1 MTTLMH
7 FFSLLLLLC
16 LASLPAYGQ
25 GITSITDKT
34 AGMDKRDGFFP
45 VYWDESKGDIY
56 LEIPAVEQ
64 EFIYVTSMPAGLGSN
79 DIGLDRSQLG
89 STRLVRFERVGP
101 KILLVMPNLRYRA
114 DSESAAERASVRE
127 AFAEAV
133 LWGFTVEAEEG
144 GRVLVKATDFVV
156 RDANDIVRR
165 LQNAQQGSFS
175 LDKSRSAPVP
185 AMLKAFP
192 RNTEMEARITFTS
205 ASPGRYVRDVAAD
218 PYSVTLSV
226 RHSFVILPDDGYT
239 PRVFHP
245 GAGYGAISYMDYA
258 APIGKDMRKRYIR
271 RHRLIKQNPDSVIS
285 DPVSPIIY
293 YLDPGTPEP
302 VRGALLDGAR
312 WWADAFEAA
321 GFSNAFQIEML
332 PEGADPMDV
341 RYNTIQWVHRATR
354 GWSYGSS
361 VTDPRT
367 GEIIKGHVSLGSLRV
382 RQDYLIAEGLLA
394 PYGDSLAADDPMLS
408 MSLARIRQLSAHEVG
423 HTLGISHN
431 FASSVNGR
439 ASVMDYPAPYAV
451 LNENGEIELEA
462 AYATGIGEWD
472 KMAIAYGYAQPLP
485 GDREAALLDAIL
497 QRAWADGLYYIT
509 DADARPLGAAHPLSN
524 LWDNGDD
531 IVGAL
536 RHEMAVREVAMGR
549 FGENVIRTGQPLA
562 TMEEALVPLY
572 LRHRYQI
579 QATAKLLGGMTY
591 TYAMRGD
598 GQVPVAPVE
607 GAVQEDA
614 LEALLDVVMAEAL
627 RVPES
632 IRLNIPPRP
641 PGFPTHR
648 ELFSRHT
655 GVVFDAYTPAA
666 AVATMVFRQIL
677 SPERAARMAYQ
688 TDHDDTLPDF
698 HEVMEVVSDATWGV
712 DISEDPY
719 EAELQRVVQ
728 LVWIDELIGLASNR
742 EAAPAV
748 RALVEERLRE
758 FADWIP
764 DAGIPQGDRETR
776 YHHQMVLADIERY
789 LLREYEA
796 SERAARTT
804 IPPGSPIGSDMRRQL
819 RHAFLESTATEW
831 CSH

>member
-1 MTTLMH
+1 MITPMR

-34 AGMDKRDGFFP
+34 AGMDKRDGFLP
-45 VYWDESKGDIY
+45 VYWDETKGDIY
-56 LEIPAVEQ
+56 LEIPALKQ

-133 LWGFTVEAEEG
+133 LWGFTVEAEEN

-226 RHSFVILPDDGYT
+226 RHSFVLLPDDGYT

-258 APIGKDMRKRYIR
+258 APIGEDMRKRYIR

-312 WWADAFEAA
+312 WWTDAFEAA

-354 GWSYGSS
+354 GWSYGAS

-394 PYGDSLAADDPMLS
+394 PYGDSLAAEDPMLS

-451 LNENGEIELEA
+451 LDVNGEIELEA

-472 KMAIAYGYAQPLP
+472 KVAIAYGYAQPLP
-485 GDREAALLDAIL
+485 GDSEAALLDAIL
-497 QRAWADGLYYIT
+497 QQAWADGLHYIT
-509 DADARPLGAAHPLSN
+509 DADARPSGAAHPLSN

-598 GQVPVAPVE
+598 GQAPVAPVE

-614 LEALLDVVMAEAL
+614 LEALLEVVMAEAL

-641 PGFPTHR
+641 PGFPMHR

-655 GVVFDAYTPAA
+655 GLVFDAYTPAA
-666 AVATMVFRQIL
+666 AVATMVFGQIL

-712 DISEDPY
+712 DSSEDPY

-758 FADWIP
+758 FAEWIP
-764 DAGIPQGDRETR
+764 DAGIPQSDRETR

-796 SERAARTT
+796 SERAVRTA

-819 RHAFLESTATEW
+819 RHAFLDSTATAW

>member
-1 MTTLMH
+1 MR

-45 VYWDESKGDIY
+45 VYWDETKGDIY
-56 LEIPAVEQ
+56 LEIPALEQ

-133 LWGFTVEAEEG
+133 LWGFTAEAEEG

-165 LQNAQQGSFS
+165 LRGAQQGSFS

-226 RHSFVILPDDGYT
+226 RHSFVLFPDDGYT

-258 APIGKDMRKRYIR
+258 APIGEDMRKRYIR

-312 WWADAFEAA
+312 WWTDAFEAA

-354 GWSYGSS
+354 GWSYGAS

-394 PYGDSLAADDPMLS
+394 PYGDSLAAEDPMLS

-451 LNENGEIELEA
+451 LDVNGEIELEA

-472 KMAIAYGYAQPLP
+472 KVAIAYGYAQPLP
-485 GDREAALLDAIL
+485 GDSEAALLDAIL
-497 QRAWADGLYYIT
+497 QQAWADGLHYIT
-509 DADARPLGAAHPLSN
+509 DADARPSGAAHPLSN

-598 GQVPVAPVE
+598 GQAPVAPVE

-614 LEALLDVVMAEAL
+614 LEALLEVVMAEAL

-641 PGFPTHR
+641 PGFPMHR

-655 GVVFDAYTPAA
+655 GLVFDAYTPAA
-666 AVATMVFRQIL
+666 AVATMVFGQIL

-712 DISEDPY
+712 DSSEDPY

-758 FADWIP
+758 FAEWIP
-764 DAGIPQGDRETR
+764 DAGIPQSDRETR

-796 SERAARTT
+796 SERAVRTA

-819 RHAFLESTATEW
+819 RHAFLDSTATAW

>member
-1 MTTLMH
+1 MC

-45 VYWDESKGDIY
+45 VYWDEKKGDIY

-114 DSESAAERASVRE
+114 DSESATERASVRE

-165 LQNAQQGSFS
+165 LRDAQQGSFS

-226 RHSFVILPDDGYT
+226 RHSFVLLPDDGYT

-258 APIGKDMRKRYIR
+258 APIGEDMRKRYIR

-312 WWADAFEAA
+312 WWTDAFEAA

-354 GWSYGSS
+354 GWSYGAS

-394 PYGDSLAADDPMLS
+394 PYGDSLAAEDPMLS

-451 LNENGEIELEA
+451 LDVNGEIELEA

-472 KMAIAYGYAQPLP
+472 KVAIAYGYAQPLP
-485 GDREAALLDAIL
+485 GDGEAALLDAIL
-497 QRAWADGLYYIT
+497 QQAWADGLHYIT
-509 DADARPLGAAHPLSN
+509 DADARPFGAAHPLSN

-579 QATAKLLGGMTY
+579 QATAKLLGGITY

-598 GQVPVAPVE
+598 GQAPAAPVE

-614 LEALLDVVMAEAL
+614 LEALLEVVMAEAL
-627 RVPES
+627 RVPENV
-632 IRLNIPPRP
+632 RLNIPPRP
-641 PGFPTHR
+641 PGFPMHR

-655 GVVFDAYTPAA
+655 GLVFDAYTPAA

-698 HEVMEVVSDATWGV
+698 HEVMEVISDATWGV
-712 DISEDPY
+712 DSSEDPY

-758 FADWIP
+758 FAEWIP
-764 DAGIPQGDRETR
+764 DAGIPQSDRETR

-796 SERAARTT
+796 SERAVRTA

-819 RHAFLESTATEW
+819 RHAFLDATATGW

>member
-1 MTTLMH
+1 MITPMR

-45 VYWDESKGDIY
+45 VYWDETKGDIY
-56 LEIPAVEQ
+56 LEIPALEQ

-114 DSESAAERASVRE
+114 DSESATERASVRE

-133 LWGFTVEAEEG
+133 LWGFTAEAEEG

-165 LQNAQQGSFS
+165 LRGAQQGSFS

-226 RHSFVILPDDGYT
+226 RHSFVLLPDDGYT

-258 APIGKDMRKRYIR
+258 APIGEDMRKRYIR

-312 WWADAFEAA
+312 WWTDAFEAA

-354 GWSYGSS
+354 GWSYGAS

-394 PYGDSLAADDPMLS
+394 PYGDSLAAEDPMLS

-451 LNENGEIELEA
+451 LDVNGEIELEA

-472 KMAIAYGYAQPLP
+472 KVAIAYGYAQPLP
-485 GDREAALLDAIL
+485 GDSEAALLDAIL
-497 QRAWADGLYYIT
+497 QQAWADGLHYIT

-598 GQVPVAPVE
+598 GQAPVAPVE

-614 LEALLDVVMAEAL
+614 LEALLEVVMAEAL

-641 PGFPTHR
+641 PGFPMHR

-655 GVVFDAYTPAA
+655 GLAFDAYTPAA
-666 AVATMVFRQIL
+666 AVATMVFGQIL

-712 DISEDPY
+712 DSSEDPY

-758 FADWIP
+758 FAEWIP
-764 DAGIPQGDRETR
+764 DAGIPQSDRETR

-796 SERAARTT
+796 SERAVRTA

-819 RHAFLESTATEW
+819 RHAFLESTATAW